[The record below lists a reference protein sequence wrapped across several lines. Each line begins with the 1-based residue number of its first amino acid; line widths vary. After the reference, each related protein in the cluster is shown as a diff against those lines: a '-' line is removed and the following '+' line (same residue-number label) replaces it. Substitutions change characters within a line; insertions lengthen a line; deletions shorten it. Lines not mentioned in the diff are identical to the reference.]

1 MLLLLKEDME
11 APKDTISYKQ
21 KKKKKIFFFFVNDS
35 RFLAFKTFFP
45 FSFRWPTCWARG

>member
-21 KKKKKIFFFFVNDS
+21 KKKKKIFFKRMELIHSYVTGW
-35 RFLAFKTFFP
+35 L
-45 FSFRWPTCWARG
+45 

>member
-21 KKKKKIFFFFVNDS
+21 KKKFFFLLRIVGF
-35 RFLAFKTFFP
+35 
-45 FSFRWPTCWARG
+45 